1 MDVGFVGLGAMGR
14 AMARRLLAEGHP
26 VRVWNRSPEPVAELV
41 RAGASAAGSLAEA
54 FEAPVVLSMLAD
66 DRVVESLLLDEE
78 LLAGARAAVHVNMA
92 TVSPA
97 LARRAAEL
105 HARHGLAYVAA
116 PVLGRTDVA
125 AAGNLNILAAGPSAE
140 LDRLAPLFEAMGRRT
155 WPLGEDPAAANV
167 AKIGANFLLVSAIEA
182 FSEAAALAEANGLDP
197 AALLEVLTNS
207 LFPGP
212 VYAGYGAMITQQ
224 SFEPAGFR
232 LALGLKDVNLAL
244 DTGAASQVP
253 LPLASLLRDALLQAV
268 AHGHGEADLAA
279 VSTTSRARAAI

>member
-1 MDVGFVGLGAMGR
+1 MDVGFIGLGGMGR
-14 AMARRLLAEGHP
+14 AMARRLLAAGHT

-41 RAGASAAGSLAEA
+41 AEGATAAGTLAEA
-54 FEAPVVLSMLAD
+54 FEAQVVVSMLAD

-78 LLAGARAAVHVNMA
+78 LLSGARAAAHANMA

-105 HARHGLAYVAA
+105 HARHGIGYVAA

-167 AKIGANFLLVSAIEA
+167 AKISANFLLVSAIEA
-182 FSEAAALAEANGLDP
+182 FSEAAALAEANGLAP
-197 AALLEVLTNS
+197 AALLEVLTDS

-212 VYAGYGAMITQQ
+212 VYAGYGAMITRQT
-224 SFEPAGFR
+224 FEPAGFR

-244 DTGAASQVP
+244 EAGADTQVP
-253 LPLASLLRDALLQAV
+253 LPLASLLRDSLLQAI
-268 AHGHGEADLAA
+268 AHGHGEQDLAA
-279 VSTTSRARAAI
+279 ISTTSRTRAGI